1 MNLGEFVKQYREKNN
16 LSQRKFAL
24 RCGLSNGYIS
34 MLEDGKNPST
44 GKPLVPKIENVMKI
58 ASAMGYDLGTL
69 FDIIDDM
76 EIDISAFIP
85 KTSKKAYAEPDAL
98 TDKER
103 QLLELFRLLT
113 DEEQEHV
120 LRTAKMIAKQ

>member
-69 FDIIDDM
+69 FDMIDDM
-76 EIDISAFIP
+76 DVDISAFIP
-85 KTSKKAYAEPDAL
+85 KTSKKASADTL

-103 QLLELFRLLT
+103 QLLDLFRLLT
-113 DEEQEHV
+113 DEEQDHI
-120 LRTAKMIAKQ
+120 LQSARMIAK

>member
-69 FDIIDDM
+69 FDMIDDM
-76 EIDISAFIP
+76 DVDISAFIP
-85 KTSKKAYAEPDAL
+85 KTSKNASADTDTL

-103 QLLELFRLLT
+103 QLLDLFRLLT
-113 DEEQEHV
+113 DDEQELV
-120 LRTAKMIAKQ
+120 LKTAKLIAK